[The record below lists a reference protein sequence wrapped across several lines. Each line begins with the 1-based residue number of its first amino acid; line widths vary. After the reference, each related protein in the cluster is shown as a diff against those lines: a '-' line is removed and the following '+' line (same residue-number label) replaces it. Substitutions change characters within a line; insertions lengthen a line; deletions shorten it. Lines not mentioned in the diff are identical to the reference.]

1 MNEVSLPYHLI
12 IPSIVSI
19 LILGIVF
26 YKRKRLFKSGKWKW
40 FWISLT
46 VFFAIYLF
54 IVCGATYSD
63 ISSELTLQKFDSNG
77 DGFFSG
83 NEITPE
89 QKVAMRNVISD
100 TGRNFS
106 FITGIIFS
114 GIIASFVFGIGK
126 ITEYIKKKK
135 TTHNNVYKT

>member
-12 IPSIVSI
+12 IPSIISI

-26 YKRKRLFKSGKWKW
+26 YKRKTLFKSGKWKW

-46 VFFAIYLF
+46 VFFTIYLL
-54 IVCGATYSD
+54 IVGGATYSN
-63 ISSELTLQKFDSNG
+63 ISSELTLQKFDLNG

-89 QKVAMRNVISD
+89 QKAAMRSYISD
-100 TGRNFS
+100 TGRNIS
-106 FITGIIFS
+106 FIIGLIFS
-114 GIIASFVFGIGK
+114 GTIAFFVFGIGK
-126 ITEYIKKKK
+126 ITEYIMNKK
-135 TTHNNVYKT
+135 TTRDNV